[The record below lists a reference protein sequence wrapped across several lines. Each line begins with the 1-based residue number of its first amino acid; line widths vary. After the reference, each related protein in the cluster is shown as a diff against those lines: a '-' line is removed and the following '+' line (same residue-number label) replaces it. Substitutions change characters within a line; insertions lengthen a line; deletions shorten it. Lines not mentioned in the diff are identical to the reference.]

1 MLNPDIDYGDP
12 VIMQMRGRIFKALLE
27 WAEEDRKAAEQDK
40 VTENNNIT
48 PISTYP
54 NVIIVPE
61 KPAGK
66 ATEAL

>member
-12 VIMQMRGRIFKALLE
+12 VIMKMRARIFKALLE
-27 WAEEDRKAAEQDK
+27 WAEEDRKAAENKD
-40 VTENNNIT
+40 NNIT

-61 KPAGK
+61 NGSQSV
-66 ATEAL
+66 